1 MIGTKETFIKSSN
14 KKHNDRYDYSKVEY
28 VNNHT
33 KVCIICPEHGEFWQ
47 TPKSHIRGHGCPL
60 CAIKYRSLALR
71 LTTEEFI
78 RRAKEIHGD
87 KYDYSKV
94 EYKGIFDK
102 VCVIC
107 PIHGEF
113 YIEPNNHLKGSG
125 CKKCNFDKQKKGREQ
140 FIKESICIH
149 GNKYD
154 YSKVDY
160 VDIKT
165 KVCIICPIHGEFWQ
179 TPLIH
184 LKGFG
189 CKKCSGCEK
198 HTTESFINKAKK
210 IYGDEYDYSKVEYKN
225 IDTKVCII
233 CPKHGEFWV
242 TPNNFFRGRKCPICK
257 ESNLECDIRRFLT
270 ENNIKWE
277 YEKRF
282 DWLGKQSL
290 DFYLPDYNVAIEC
303 QGEQHFYP
311 VNFGGISYEKALLKY
326 QHVKKLDENKKKLC
340 DDNNVKL
347 LYYANR
353 QYNKNIIIDKKII
366 LQKLGL

>member
-28 VNNHT
+28 INIHT

-113 YIEPNNHLKGSG
+113 
-125 CKKCNFDKQKKGREQ
+125 
-140 FIKESICIH
+140 
-149 GNKYD
+149 
-154 YSKVDY
+154 
-160 VDIKT
+160 
-165 KVCIICPIHGEFWQ
+165 WQ
-179 TPLIH
+179 TPLSH

-210 IYGDEYDYSKVEYKN
+210 IYGNEYDYSKVEYKN

-257 ESNLECDIRRFLT
+257 ESNLERDIRRFLT
-270 ENNIKWE
+270 EHNIKWE

-326 QHVKKLDENKKKLC
+326 QNVKKFDENKKKLC